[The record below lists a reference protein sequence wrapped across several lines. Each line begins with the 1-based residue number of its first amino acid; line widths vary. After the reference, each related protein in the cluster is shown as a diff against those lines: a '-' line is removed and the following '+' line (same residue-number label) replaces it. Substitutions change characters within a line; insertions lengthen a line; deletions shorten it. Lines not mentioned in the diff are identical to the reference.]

1 MNSRQAEVIHR
12 FYNLLKFY
20 KELGWEYVETSHA
33 VEGLRKAVRARIGEA
48 DSKRR
53 GEASHPGFTPVRG
66 HKIPERRAARRKRA
80 LAGNPTKPLSKPREG
95 GIKARMEGLAL
106 SVCVRCPVF
115 IPGTVPMCGKGPQ
128 DARLL
133 VAGGVGNALFQGKAG
148 DMLTKMLRA
157 VRIDRRQ
164 AFITSA
170 VRCRYDDNGPEAEE
184 IVSQCGNFLLEEIRT
199 VRPSYILAFGMEAA
213 CIILKSQGLLP
224 SSVRLG
230 DKAGIKDL
238 RGRVITLKDSDCS
251 LVVTHS
257 PMSILRLS
265 GDTLKIHKREA
276 WHDLQL
282 LEKMYHA

>member
-1 MNSRQAEVIHR
+1 MNNRQAEVIHR

-20 KELGWEYVETSHA
+20 KELGWEYVEASHA
-33 VEGLRKAVRARIGEA
+33 VDGLRKAVRARIGEA

-53 GEASHPGFTPVRG
+53 GEASRPDFTPVRG
-66 HKIPERRAARRKRA
+66 HKIPERRVARRKRA
-80 LAGNPTKPLSKPREG
+80 LSGDPKPLSKPREG
-95 GIKARMEGLAL
+95 GIKGKIEGLAL

-164 AFITSA
+164 TFITSA
-170 VRCRYDDNGPEAEE
+170 VRCRYDDNGSEAEE
-184 IVSQCGNFLLEEIRT
+184 IVSLCGNFLLKEIRT
-199 VRPSYILAFGMEAA
+199 VRPSYILAFGIEAA
-213 CIILKSQGLLP
+213 CIILKSQNLLP
-224 SSVRLG
+224 PYVKLG
-230 DKAGIKDL
+230 DETGIKDL

-251 LVVTHS
+251 LIVTHS
-257 PMSILRLS
+257 PMSMLRLS
-265 GDTLKIHKREA
+265 GNTLKIHKREA

-282 LEKMYHA
+282 LEKIYHG